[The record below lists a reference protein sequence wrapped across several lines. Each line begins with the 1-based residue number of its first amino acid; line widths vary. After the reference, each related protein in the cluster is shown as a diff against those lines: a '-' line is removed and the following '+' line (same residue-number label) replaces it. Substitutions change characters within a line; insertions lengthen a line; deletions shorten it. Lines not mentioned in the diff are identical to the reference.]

1 MRTADRISAILLFV
15 GSVFMLFETEHIR
28 ATAFQLLSNK
38 LFPNIIFGL
47 LVALSLL
54 LLAST
59 FLPKAATVLPAG
71 YWRRVVG
78 GRRVITL
85 GLICLYVLVMP
96 VVGFLPA
103 SAGFVVIM
111 TGAVSPN
118 LRRDM
123 PIALGV
129 AAGVVGLIWLV
140 FVYWLQ
146 VFLP

>member
-1 MRTADRISAILLFV
+1 
-15 GSVFMLFETEHIR
+15 
-28 ATAFQLLSNK
+28 
-38 LFPNIIFGL
+38 
-47 LVALSLL
+47 LVTLSLL

-129 AAGVVGLIWLV
+129 AAAVVGLIWLV